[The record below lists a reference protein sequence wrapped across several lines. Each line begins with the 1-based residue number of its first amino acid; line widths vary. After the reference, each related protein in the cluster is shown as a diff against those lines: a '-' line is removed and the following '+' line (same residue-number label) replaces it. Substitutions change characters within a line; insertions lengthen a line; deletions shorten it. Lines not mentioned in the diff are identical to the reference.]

1 MQDIIIIGAGPAG
14 LSAAVYAVRAGHSA
28 IVLEKE
34 IVGGQIVFTHKLENY
49 LGFPGGI
56 SGGDFS
62 EACRKQAESSG
73 VEIRMEAAES
83 ADFSGTVKVVRTA
96 EGKYQAKAVILA
108 LGAGPRKLGIPGEQE
123 FFGGGVSFCATCDGA
138 FFKGQTVA
146 VIGGGDTALEDA
158 LYLSGLVKKV
168 YLVHRRHEFRAQ
180 KYLVDK
186 ARTKSNIEFVAGAV
200 PLEIKGGMGVESL
213 TVAQEGA
220 EKSLFVSG
228 VFIAAGRIPATEFLK
243 GSVALDENGYILAGE
258 DTKTSAPGVFAAGDA
273 RTTLLRQV
281 ATAVA
286 DGAVAASR
294 AHEYLMD

>member
-1 MQDIIIIGAGPAG
+1 M
-14 LSAAVYAVRAGHSA
+14 
-28 IVLEKE
+28 LEKE

-123 FFGGGVSFCATCDGA
+123 FFGGGVSLRHLRRRFFQGPDRGRDRRGRHGA
-138 FFKGQTVA
+138 GRRA
-146 VIGGGDTALEDA
+146 VSVRPGEKSV
-158 LYLSGLVKKV
+158 SGAPAPRVP
-168 YLVHRRHEFRAQ
+168 AQ